1 MNRVEQQKHR
11 THRVLFFEVFFFF
24 LSFLMVV
31 QCIRFHELSF
41 IRPQEGAVGLGATLL
56 ALSRLQTKAN
66 KDGEMEKHSGKNVQY
81 KVKEQTI

>member
-1 MNRVEQQKHR
+1 
-11 THRVLFFEVFFFF
+11 
-24 LSFLMVV
+24 MVV
-31 QCIRFHELSF
+31 QCIRFHELPF

>member
-1 MNRVEQQKHR
+1 MNGVEQQKHPP
-11 THRVLFFEVFFFF
+11 HRVLFFEFFFVC
-24 LSFLMVV
+24 FLMVV